1 MRKCIGAIL
10 IVIFVIGICIY
21 TTTFTSRFCK
31 ELENSIISCIN
42 EAENENWNEAE
53 AHINNAIQLLN
64 DQERILE
71 MFVMHHDIDEI
82 HSLVFKTASA
92 IRLKNKQIC
101 LTEAE
106 YLLARIC
113 LVSDADHPTIANIF

>member
-1 MRKCIGAIL
+1 MRKCIVAIL
-10 IVIFVIGICIY
+10 IVIFVVGICIY

-42 EAENENWNEAE
+42 EVENENWTEAQK
-53 AHINNAIQLLN
+53 HINSAIQLLN
-64 DQERILE
+64 EQEGTLE
-71 MFVMHHDIDEI
+71 IFVMHHDVDEI
-82 HSLVFKTASA
+82 HSLVFKTSSA
-92 IRLKNKQIC
+92 IRVKSKQIC

-106 YLLARIC
+106 YLLARIR